1 MTKRVGKMRIKCPCC
16 NGKAAIYSR
25 PSVTDDVSTIYAR
38 CKDRGCERFDQAF
51 VSQLAFSH
59 WIDPK
64 QEALQ
69 MTLSFLMDNLTPEQR
84 QVVISQYSAA

>member
-1 MTKRVGKMRIKCPCC
+1 MRIKCPCC

-25 PSVTDDVSTIYAR
+25 PTVTDDVSTIYAR
-38 CKDRGCERFDQAF
+38 CKNTDCERFNQSF
-51 VSQLAFSH
+51 VSQLAFQH

-69 MTLSFLMDNLTPEQR
+69 MTLSFLMDQLPADQRR
-84 QVVISQYSAA
+84 QVLAQYQ

>member
-25 PSVTDDVSTIYAR
+25 PTVTDDVANIYAKCR
-38 CKDRGCERFDQAF
+38 NQGCERFDQAF

-64 QEALQ
+64 AEALQ
-69 MTLSFLMDNLTPEQR
+69 MTLSFLLDQLPVNQRR
-84 QVVISQYSAA
+84 QVLAQYQ